1 MTEDWGS
8 RLGFA
13 EEFCEIWRFKKK
25 VCRHVNTY
33 CLLITQLHFVTIVAG
48 SNSGIMCLIQDFQ
61 EQVVEEVKVA
71 IRPFYASKQISKD
84 QYKEILRKCVP
95 KVLSRFP
102 SYYI

>member
-25 VCRHVNTY
+25 VFRHVNTY

-48 SNSGIMCLIQDFQ
+48 SKQFWNNVSNTGFPGTGCRRSESGYPPLLCQ
-61 EQVVEEVKVA
+61 
-71 IRPFYASKQISKD
+71 
-84 QYKEILRKCVP
+84 
-95 KVLSRFP
+95 
-102 SYYI
+102 